1 MNIIFISKFNKF
13 IIIIYIIIFL
23 AIFLITREFWCWYY
37 KSTEIKDKLSKACAQ
52 NGLTF
57 TVQNKGYPFL
67 LTIKPMGGMDAQQA
81 MIEGMEDAAGTG
93 YISPDASLV
102 FAYRDGDL
110 TYKIS
115 ETWTISANLF
125 NKLKNLFQK
134 LHAMWMQYFYRDVYE
149 HSPHLAPE
157 NRSSAQAEA
166 SDTTDEEDVDDAFAD
181 FMDTA
186 EPAEDIEYGEDEE

>member
-1 MNIIFISKFNKF
+1 MKEIDKYGVLKEKLQGICNENNLTYNIS
-13 IIIIYIIIFL
+13 
-23 AIFLITREFWCWYY
+23 
-37 KSTEIKDKLSKACAQ
+37 
-52 NGLTF
+52 
-57 TVQNKGYPFL
+57 NKGYPFRM
-67 LTIKPMGGMDAQQA
+67 TIKPVGGMDAQQA
-81 MIEGMEDAAGTG
+81 MIEGMDDPGETG

-149 HSPHLAPE
+149 HAPGMAPE

-166 SDTTDEEDVDDAFAD
+166 SDPADDEDDADAFAD
-181 FMDTA
+181 FLDTA
-186 EPAEDIEYGEDEE
+186 EPAVDEEETEGEE

>member
-1 MNIIFISKFNKF
+1 MKEIDKYGVLKEKLQGICNENNLTYNIN
-13 IIIIYIIIFL
+13 
-23 AIFLITREFWCWYY
+23 
-37 KSTEIKDKLSKACAQ
+37 
-52 NGLTF
+52 
-57 TVQNKGYPFL
+57 NKGYPFL
-67 LTIKPMGGMDAQQA
+67 LTIKPVGGMDAQQA
-81 MIEGMEDAAGTG
+81 MIEGMDDPGETG

-157 NRSSAQAEA
+157 NRSSAQAED
-166 SDTTDEEDVDDAFAD
+166 SDTTDDEDGDDAFAD

-186 EPAEDIEYGEDEE
+186 EPADGTEAGEDEE